1 METHIKN
8 FQKISDNIKINKK
21 NKEPNYNN
29 HRALVYELISTIST
43 IYPKINAKK
52 FVYKIL
58 EASRD
63 KITSNNGKLNIK
75 EFLYYMHINDIIP
88 HLSEN
93 SIEYYSNGI
102 VYDHIFLLEDK
113 PRCIILLFLYFGL
126 IKDDN
131 YYCHIANNNYLK
143 DLNFVINELIK

>member
-1 METHIKN
+1 MENHIK
-8 FQKISDNIKINKK
+8 KISDNIKINKK
-21 NKEPNYNN
+21 NGEPNYNN
-29 HRALVYELISTIST
+29 HRELVYEIISTIST
-43 IYPKINAKK
+43 IYPKIDAKK

-63 KITSNNGKLNIK
+63 KITNNNGKLNSR
-75 EFLYYMHINDIIP
+75 EFLHYMHINNIIP
-88 HLSEN
+88 YLSED

-126 IKDDN
+126 IKDEN
-131 YYCHIANNNYLK
+131 YCCHIVTNNYLK
-143 DLNFVINELIK
+143 DLNFVVNELVDLF

>member
-8 FQKISDNIKINKK
+8 FQHISDNIKINKK
-21 NKEPNYNN
+21 NGEPNYNN
-29 HRALVYELISTIST
+29 HRALVYEIISTIST

-63 KITSNNGKLNIK
+63 KITNNNGKLNIM
-75 EFLYYMHINDIIP
+75 EFLHYMHIDNIIP
-88 HLSEN
+88 YLSED

-126 IKDDN
+126 IKDDH
-131 YYCHIANNNYLK
+131 YYCHIAANNYLK
-143 DLNFVINELIK
+143 DLNFVINELQN